1 MKKAI
6 CILIVLTMMVG
17 FLPTSFADNSALEI
31 HPSDGI
37 ESSNPYCSDTFYCN
51 NIGIKASSFT
61 LSPSLSISSPTA
73 NKITVVAQAHTSI
86 IVDKLGFSSL
96 HIQRWNG
103 SSWVNVVSWY
113 NQYKYNT
120 STFSKIGSTSTATS
134 GAYYR
139 AVCTFY
145 AEKDG
150 ETESVTVTTSYIK
163 CK

>member
-1 MKKAI
+1 MKRAI
-6 CILIVLTMMVG
+6 ALLFAIFMIMGLYTNA
-17 FLPTSFADNSALEI
+17 FADDTGSEWNPPSGIASINSYY
-31 HPSDGI
+31 SDRFYVS
-37 ESSNPYCSDTFYCN
+37 ESSA
-51 NIGIKASSFT
+51 KATSFT
-61 LSPSLSISSPTA
+61 LTPSVTISSPSA
-73 NKITVVAQAHTSI
+73 NKISVTAQAHTNV

-113 NQYKYNT
+113 NQYKTNT
-120 STFSKIGSTSTATS
+120 SFFLKSGSTSTATS

-145 AEKDG
+145 AEKSG
-150 ETESVTVTTSYIK
+150 ETESVTVTTSYIT